1 MIVDDSAVVRGLL
14 ARTLEAD
21 PSVKVVAS
29 VSNGEMA
36 VSSVARHDIDVVIL
50 DIEMPVMDGLTAL
63 PKIIAAAPGVKVIMA
78 STLTARNAEISL
90 KCLTNGAD
98 DYVPKP
104 SSTRDLNAAGDFQR
118 ELLQKVKALAAAKR
132 GMVISGDAQP
142 APVAAKPVP
151 SHTKVAGGGPITL
164 HKPSNFTPAVLA
176 IGSSTGGPQALFKVF
191 KTLDSAIQVPIFI
204 TQHMPPTF
212 TQILAEHISQV
223 SGRAAAEG
231 VDGEVVEAGRVY
243 VAPGDYHMT
252 VVVERDKKVIR
263 LNQDSPENSPG
274 WAPTAR
280 RAARLYPKAEGPS
293 SARTRP
299 PASSGAC
306 LARPPP
312 PASAAR
318 FCRSTRLAA
327 ISRKSWR
334 ARSNEAGRLSVHGR
348 VPQGAVG
355 PRPLGRQG
363 LPHREPASAGGAQA
377 GDEQPG

>member
-1 MIVDDSAVVRGLL
+1 MPDGLAENSSTAPGKSDDHYRVMIVDDSAVVRGLL

-36 VSSVARHDIDVVIL
+36 VSSVARHDVDVVIL

-142 APVAAKPVP
+142 APAAAKAVP

-176 IGSSTGGPQALFKVF
+176 IGSSTGGPQALFKLF
-191 KTLDSAIQVPIFI
+191 ETLDSAIQVPIFI

-263 LNQDSPENSPG
+263 LNQDSPEN
-274 WAPTAR
+274 
-280 RAARLYPKAEGPS
+280 
-293 SARTRP
+293 
-299 PASSGAC
+299 
-306 LARPPP
+306 
-312 PASAAR
+312 
-318 FCRSTRLAA
+318 FCRPAVDPML
-327 ISRKSWR
+327 
-334 ARSNEAGRLSVHGR
+334 RSVSASY
-348 VPQGAVG
+348 G
-355 PRPLGRQG
+355 PRVLTVILTGMGADGAAGSQVVSEGGGTVVGQDEATSVVWGMPGATAASGVCSAVLPLDKIGG
-363 LPHREPASAGGAQA
+363 HISKILAG
-377 GDEQPG
+377 